1 MRIGIFTSGGD
12 APGMNSAVRA
22 VTRCALDKG
31 LEVVGIHEGWQGVL
45 EGGDKFETFN
55 WRSAGGVLQFG
66 GTVLG
71 TARSDEFRTVDGR
84 RKAVRNLVNA
94 GIEGLV
100 IIGGDG
106 SLTGALVLHR
116 EWPDHLRALAAERA
130 IDLKKLGGA
139 SGLARPL
146 RIVGLPGSIDN
157 DLFGTDTSIGSDT
170 ALNTIV
176 EAVDRLSST
185 ADSHGRTFV
194 VEVMGRRCGYLAVM
208 SAVAT
213 GADWVLIP
221 ESELD
226 ARWHYRMVEALQRG
240 REAGRRHDIILFAEG
255 ARHSDGLPIRAE
267 TITEILKTRMGVE
280 ARVTVLGHVQRG
292 GPPTA
297 QERVLASRLG
307 QAAVE
312 YLAGPDP
319 SPVMIGILNNDCR
332 ATPLEVVI
340 NTSQAISSE
349 IDQGHFE
356 QALALRGRSFADAL
370 TLLETLTRAEPRA
383 ATASQGRIAILTGG
397 PDAPG
402 MNAVVRTALRTAM
415 NEGWDVAG
423 VRYGFDGLRK
433 GDIWDLKW
441 MDVQNWISLGGSE
454 LGAMRYE
461 IEAEDLS
468 AIAHTLKE
476 WDIRGLIVIGGLNTY
491 EQVQWMRAARD
502 EYEALRIPILCAPA
516 SIDNNLPGTQV
527 AIGADTA
534 LNNIVEAVDK
544 IKSTAGAAHR
554 AFIVEVMGRRCGYLA
569 LASGLATG
577 AEMELLAEDN
587 ATLETLLRDVD
598 QLGEGFRR
606 GKKLGIVV
614 MSEGA
619 FRYYDTDFVRR
630 VMEAEAN
637 GRFEVRTAVLGHL
650 QRGGVPSAFDRVE
663 GSRLGAHAARQIM
676 SNIAAGETDAY
687 VIGIVDQQVVV
698 TPFAEAMAQVDWE
711 NWRPREQD
719 WLKWHALADTLA
731 KPGPGWHKESR

>member
-1 MRIGIFTSGGD
+1 MRIGILTSGGD
-12 APGMNSAVRA
+12 APGMNCAIRA

-31 LEVVGIHEGWQGVL
+31 MEIIGIHEGWQGVL
-45 EGGDKFETFN
+45 EGGDRFEPFN

-71 TARSDEFRTVDGR
+71 TARSEEFRGEMGR
-84 RKAVRNLVNA
+84 RKAARNLVNA

-100 IIGGDG
+100 VIGGDG
-106 SLTGALVLHR
+106 SLAGALALYR
-116 EWPDHLRALAAERA
+116 EWPDHLRALAAEGA
-130 IDLKKLGGA
+130 IDLERLGGP
-139 SGLARPL
+139 SGLRRPL
-146 RIVGLPGSIDN
+146 RIAGLPGSIDN
-157 DLFGTDTSIGSDT
+157 DLFGTDTSIGADT

-208 SAVAT
+208 SAVAA

-221 ESELD
+221 EAELD
-226 ARWHYRMVEALQRG
+226 ARWHFRMVEALQRG

-255 ARHSDGLPIRAE
+255 ARHSDGLPIRAD
-267 TITEILKTRMGVE
+267 TITEILKARMGVE

-297 QERVLASRLG
+297 QERVTASRLG

-319 SPVMIGILNNDCR
+319 APVMIGMVNNRCR
-332 ATPLEVVI
+332 ATPLEEVVG
-340 NTSQAISSE
+340 TSQAISSE
-349 IDQGHFE
+349 IDLGHFE
-356 QALALRGRSFADAL
+356 QALALRGRGFSDAL
-370 TLLETLTRAEPRA
+370 ELLETLTRAEPKSE
-383 ATASQGRIAILTGG
+383 TASRGRIAILTGG

-423 VRYGFDGLRK
+423 VRFGFEGLGK
-433 GDIWDLKW
+433 GDIWDLGW
-441 MDVQNWISLGGSE
+441 MDVQNWIGLGGSE
-454 LGAMRYE
+454 LGAVRYQ
-461 IEAEDLS
+461 IQPDDLPG
-468 AIAHTLKE
+468 ITRTLQE
-476 WDIRGLIVIGGLNTY
+476 WDIRGLIAVGGLNTY
-491 EQVQWMRAARD
+491 EQVRSLVDAR
-502 EYEALRIPILCAPA
+502 EEHAGLRIPILCAPA
-516 SIDNNLPGTQV
+516 SIDDNLPGTQV

-534 LNNIVEAVDK
+534 LNNIVQAVDK
-544 IKSTAGAAHR
+544 IKYSAGTAHR

-569 LASGLATG
+569 LASGIATG

-587 ATLETLLRDVD
+587 ATLETLLRDVE
-598 QLGEGFRR
+598 QLREGFRR
-606 GKKLGIVV
+606 GKKLGVVV

-630 VMEAEAN
+630 VMEAEAD
-637 GRFEVRTAVLGHL
+637 GAFEVRTAILGHL
-650 QRGGVPSAFDRVE
+650 QRGGVPTAFDRVE
-663 GSRLGAHAARQIM
+663 GSRLGAHAASQIM
-676 SNIAAGETDAY
+676 ADIAGGRTEAN
-687 VIGIVDQQVVV
+687 VIGIVDQQVVI

-711 NWRPREQD
+711 NWRPRDQA
-719 WLKWHALADTLA
+719 WLKWRTLADTLA
-731 KPGPGWHKESR
+731 KPGPGWRK

>member
-1 MRIGIFTSGGD
+1 MRIGILTSGGD
-12 APGMNSAVRA
+12 APGMNAAVRA
-22 VTRCALDKG
+22 VTRCAVDKG
-31 LEVVGIHEGWQGVL
+31 MEVVGIHEGWQGVL
-45 EGGDKFETFN
+45 EGGDRFEAFN

-66 GTVLG
+66 GTILG
-71 TARSDEFRTVDGR
+71 TARSEEFRTLAGR
-84 RKAVRNLVNA
+84 RKAARNLVNA
-94 GIEGLV
+94 GIQGLV
-100 IIGGDG
+100 VIGGDG
-106 SLTGALVLHR
+106 SLTGALALHL
-116 EWPDHLRALAAERA
+116 EWLDHLQALAADGA
-130 IDLKKLGGA
+130 VDLGGLGEPSA
-139 SGLARPL
+139 LTQRL

-157 DLFGTDTSIGSDT
+157 DLFGTDTSIGADT

-185 ADSHGRTFV
+185 ADSHRRTFV

-221 ESELD
+221 EAELD

-255 ARHSDGLPIRAE
+255 ARHSDGLPIRAD
-267 TITEILKTRMGVE
+267 TITEILKARMGVE

-297 QERVLASRLG
+297 CERVTASRLG

-319 SPVMIGILNNDCR
+319 LPVMIGMVNNNCR
-332 ATPLEVVI
+332 ATPLEEVVR
-340 NTSQAISSE
+340 TSQAINSE

-356 QALALRGRSFADAL
+356 QALALRGRGFADAL
-370 TLLETLTRAEPRA
+370 GLLETLTRAEPRA
-383 ATASQGRIAILTGG
+383 ETVNQGRIAILTGG

-415 NEGWDVAG
+415 NEGWTVVG
-423 VRYGFDGLRK
+423 VRNGFDGLRK
-433 GDIWDLKW
+433 GELWDLKW

-454 LGAMRYE
+454 LGAIRHSVQP
-461 IEAEDLS
+461 EDLPG
-468 AIAHTLKE
+468 IARTLQQ
-476 WDIRGLIVIGGLNTY
+476 WDIRGLIAVGGLNTY
-491 EQVQWMRAARD
+491 EQVQFLVTARD
-502 EYEALRIPILCAPA
+502 ECEALRIPIVCAPA

-527 AIGADTA
+527 SIGADTA
-534 LNNIVEAVDK
+534 LNNIVDAVDK
-544 IKSTAGAAHR
+544 IKYTAGTAHR

-569 LASGLATG
+569 LASGIATG

-587 ATLETLLRDVD
+587 ATVETLLRDVE
-598 QLGEGFRR
+598 QLREGFRR
-606 GKKLGIVV
+606 GKKLGLVV
-614 MSEGA
+614 MSENA

-630 VMEAEAN
+630 VMEAEAD
-637 GRFEVRTAVLGHL
+637 GAFEVRTAILGHL

-676 SNIAAGETDAY
+676 ADSAAGLTDAS
-687 VIGIVDQQVVV
+687 VIGIVDQEVVV
-698 TPFAEAMAQVDWE
+698 TPFTEAMAQVDWE
-711 NWRPREQD
+711 NWRPQEQD

-731 KPGPGWHKESR
+731 KPGPGWLKPSR